1 MKSLK
6 DRCARI
12 IQTPGFVLSLDLLT
26 VAAAWILYRYW
37 DIIAAHIPECL
48 YYRFFGVY
56 CAGCGATRFITNFV
70 HGRYLSALSNNLF
83 MALIL
88 TYLLLCIIALNISAF
103 TKHRIYGRFINLRV
117 ILILALTAAAFAAI
131 RNIPVFP
138 FTRLAP

>member
-1 MKSLK
+1 
-6 DRCARI
+6 
-12 IQTPGFVLSLDLLT
+12 
-26 VAAAWILYRYW
+26 
-37 DIIAAHIPECL
+37 
-48 YYRFFGVY
+48 
-56 CAGCGATRFITNFV
+56 
-70 HGRYLSALSNNLF
+70 LSNNLF

-103 TKHRIYGRFINLRV
+103 TKHKIYGRFINLRV